1 MARSLSY
8 ALHIRNRQFHGE
20 KTISSEPEKEAYV
33 EEGHGRV
40 PEAGCP
46 QLEAV
51 LLPVVSSARFD
62 HLSDVQLIATGAL

>member
-1 MARSLSY
+1 MACSLSY
-8 ALHIRNRQFHGE
+8 ALDIRDCELDGE

-40 PEAGCP
+40 PAAGCP